1 MKRQLILM
9 TAAVLLLTAVSCGRD
24 KKSSSVIQ
32 PDGDTHEENAA
43 AEVKLAFIGGE
54 TGKLSTALAEYDR
67 ANKDITL
74 DIHRYD
80 SSDIE
85 YTEAFNQLT
94 RDMLAGD
101 TPDVIIAPPDGMRN
115 LQRSGYLADLTPFM
129 ESSETVTPDGLL
141 PNVREAVD
149 CGDTIPYMFPCFSY
163 ETYLAST
170 DFIGAENE
178 NWSYDAAMEAYR
190 SSPDKEG
197 FPEGPTLWHFFLR
210 QAGRESIDFES
221 GTCDFGG
228 DFLRVI
234 DFLQEY
240 PFDLNDYEYKDSSA
254 DHMRSLNIAGI
265 SGINLFSAS
274 YVYSMYG
281 GEPVTYVGYPSAE
294 CEGDFVTV
302 PHLWAVP
309 ENSGNKEKGWAL
321 IENFLRLS
329 EQKKMSLEY
338 VSGVPV
344 TEEALQALAYD
355 TPSYMAMSARA
366 ALTPPDGG
374 DESLYI
380 TDEALV
386 KLLDH
391 SRRVKIDLD
400 YGSVLDNMI
409 RNEWLEVMRG
419 EQTADECVESLN
431 NRVGLYLS
439 ERE

>member
-1 MKRQLILM
+1 
-9 TAAVLLLTAVSCGRD
+9 
-24 KKSSSVIQ
+24 
-32 PDGDTHEENAA
+32 
-43 AEVKLAFIGGE
+43 
-54 TGKLSTALAEYDR
+54 
-67 ANKDITL
+67 
-74 DIHRYD
+74 
-80 SSDIE
+80 
-85 YTEAFNQLT
+85 
-94 RDMLAGD
+94 
-101 TPDVIIAPPDGMRN
+101 
-115 LQRSGYLADLTPFM
+115 
-129 ESSETVTPDGLL
+129 
-141 PNVREAVD
+141 
-149 CGDTIPYMFPCFSY
+149 
-163 ETYLAST
+163 
-170 DFIGAENE
+170 
-178 NWSYDAAMEAYR
+178 
-190 SSPDKEG
+190 
-197 FPEGPTLWHFFLR
+197 
-210 QAGRESIDFES
+210 
-221 GTCDFGG
+221 
-228 DFLRVI
+228 
-234 DFLQEY
+234 
-240 PFDLNDYEYKDSSA
+240 
-254 DHMRSLNIAGI
+254 
-265 SGINLFSAS
+265 
-274 YVYSMYG
+274 MYG

-374 DESLYI
+374 AESLYI

-391 SRRVKIDLD
+391 SRSVKIHLD